1 MINRECIYIGIYVFS
16 VFISSV
22 SQILLKKSANMEY
35 ESRLKE
41 YLNWRVILAYT
52 IFFGSAF
59 ITTLA
64 FRYVTVGM
72 GNILESLGY
81 FFVVIL
87 SAIFLN
93 EKISRKKVLGML
105 LVIIGVIIFNISI

>member
-1 MINRECIYIGIYVFS
+1 MSKESVCILIYIFS

-22 SQILLKKSANMEY
+22 SQILLKKSANIHHENH
-35 ESRLKE
+35 LKE
-41 YLNWRVILAYT
+41 YLNWRVILAYG
-52 IFFGSAF
+52 IFFLSAF

-64 FRYVTVGM
+64 FRYVTIGL

-87 SAIFLN
+87 SAVFLQEN
-93 EKISRKKVLGML
+93 ISKRKVLGML
-105 LVIIGVIIFNISI
+105 IVIIGVVLFNANI